1 MDIEINFNLDSR
13 SFVILQINLIFEENE
28 ELLNLKRRNFASNN
42 WDNREITDIQN
53 HEIKKIQANLKVP
66 NESIGMKW
74 SGL

>member
-13 SFVILQINLIFEENE
+13 SFVILQINLIFVENE

-53 HEIKKIQANLKVP
+53 QEIKKIQANLKVP
-66 NESIGMKW
+66 HVSIGMK
-74 SGL
+74 G